1 MTREFLSKTFIRLP
15 PLIVSKFTAFSSDY
29 VIMNCVFV
37 GTLLIHVSFADELLN
52 TIPLVKIQKVKQ
64 TPFKTPIK
72 KEKNKENNLDNL
84 TLGFA
89 DRPKKVIYVT
99 FFFLFFL
106 ARRPIEDRETRLS
119 PLQDAKAT
127 VSCKVSTARN
137 HGHSELLLLLQVRAP
152 GKLRVC
158 IIFDGKLIIFMQHW
172 FYAFYCTKAISI
184 LIGEAICILIPKTE

>member
-1 MTREFLSKTFIRLP
+1 
-15 PLIVSKFTAFSSDY
+15 
-29 VIMNCVFV
+29 MNCVFV

-99 FFFLFFL
+99 IFFLFFL

-158 IIFDGKLIIFMQHW
+158 IIFDGKLIIFMQH
-172 FYAFYCTKAISI
+172 
-184 LIGEAICILIPKTE
+184 

>member
-1 MTREFLSKTFIRLP
+1 
-15 PLIVSKFTAFSSDY
+15 
-29 VIMNCVFV
+29 MNCVFV

-99 FFFLFFL
+99 IFFFVFFGS
-106 ARRPIEDRETRLS
+106 APYRRQRDKAEPTSRRESNSVL
-119 PLQDAKAT
+119 
-127 VSCKVSTARN
+127 
-137 HGHSELLLLLQVRAP
+137 
-152 GKLRVC
+152 
-158 IIFDGKLIIFMQHW
+158 
-172 FYAFYCTKAISI
+172 
-184 LIGEAICILIPKTE
+184 